1 MASSMTPDLSN
12 SQISIL
18 QALWELKALGT
29 HGATLEQLMNRL
41 SDSLSSD
48 AAEQLEDLERRDL
61 IARRGSSGQAFYSLS
76 ALGTACVRQLQDRRL
91 SDLSRNP

>member
-1 MASSMTPDLSN
+1 MTPDLTS
-12 SQISIL
+12 SQIPIL

-29 HGATLEQLMNRL
+29 HGVTLEQLMSRL

-48 AAEQLEDLERRDL
+48 VTEQLDDLDRRHLIVRRD
-61 IARRGSSGQAFYSLS
+61 SSGQAFYSLS

-91 SDLSRNP
+91 SDLSRTP